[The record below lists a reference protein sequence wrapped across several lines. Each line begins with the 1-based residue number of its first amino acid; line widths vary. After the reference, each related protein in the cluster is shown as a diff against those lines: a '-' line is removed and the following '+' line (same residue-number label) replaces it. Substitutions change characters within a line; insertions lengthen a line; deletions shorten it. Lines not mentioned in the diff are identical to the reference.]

1 LSDQGIAIPF
11 MSDSKNSRI
20 CIPLCR
26 ESASEMA
33 RALTEASAEAGL
45 VELRLDCL
53 QPLELAKVIP
63 EIPELAR
70 CAKLPLIITLRAAD
84 QGGHNELDRSERIA
98 CWKSVAEACV
108 NPESEA
114 DLLFDLELDLL
125 TDERLRPIW
134 DKLGWKRIISSYHD
148 FTSGSLDLHAIR
160 AIYDR
165 LAASG
170 AGIIKIAVSIADAKD
185 LSPIFEL
192 LEVAEQQDRKLIAIG
207 MGGAGLATRVLAPAR
222 GGFCSFAS
230 LNDAESTAPGQL
242 TVETLRSVYR
252 FETLNR
258 ETKVAGLIG
267 SPVLH
272 SLSPVMHNAAFGK
285 VGLNA
290 IYLPFEVADVIG
302 FFNSVIKPGIAGSG
316 LPVLG
321 FSVTIPHKT
330 AVMQLLDWIEPVA
343 KSIAAVNTVVVREGN
358 LHGYN
363 TDVTGF
369 IEPLKRR
376 IPDLRGIRAAV
387 IGGGGAARGVLWSLG
402 IEGAESMVFAR
413 DTEKS
418 SVLAREFNVGVL
430 KLEGADFTGFDI
442 VINTSPLGTIGAQQ
456 SQTVALSHQLRGVRL
471 AYDLVY
477 TPKETVFMREAS
489 QAGCTVIGGIEML
502 VSQAMAQFQLW
513 TGIQAPAQVFHE
525 AAWSVLNAS

>member
-1 LSDQGIAIPF
+1 

-26 ESASEMA
+26 ESASGLA
-33 RALTEASAEAGL
+33 RALTEASAKAGL

-70 CAKLPLIITLRAAD
+70 YAELPLIITLRAAD
-84 QGGHNELDRSERIA
+84 QGGHNKLDRSERIS
-98 CWKSVAEACV
+98 CWKSIAEACV
-108 NPESEA
+108 NPDSEA
-114 DLLFDLELDLL
+114 DLRFDLELDLL
-125 TDERLRPIW
+125 TDEGLRPIW

-148 FTSGSLDLHAIR
+148 FTSGSLDLR

-170 AGIIKIAVSIADAKD
+170 AGILKIAISIADAKD
-185 LSPIFEL
+185 TSPILEL
-192 LEVAEQQDRKLIAIG
+192 LEVAKQQDRKLIAIG
-207 MGGAGLATRVLAPAR
+207 MGGAGLATRVLAPSR
-222 GGFCSFAS
+222 GSFCTFGS
-230 LNDAESTAPGQL
+230 LSEAESTAPGQL

-252 FETLNR
+252 FESLNR

-290 IYLPFEVADVIG
+290 IYLPFEVSDVIG
-302 FFNSVIKPGIAGSG
+302 FFNSIIKPGIAGSG

-343 KSIAAVNTVVVREGN
+343 KSIGAVNTVVVREGN

-369 IEPLKRR
+369 IEPLKQR

-387 IGGGGAARGVLWSLG
+387 IGGGGAARSVLWSLG

-413 DTEKS
+413 DTEKAA
-418 SVLAREFNVGVL
+418 VLAREFNVEVV
-430 KLEGADFTGFDI
+430 KLQGADFTGFDV

-456 SQTVALSHQLRGVRL
+456 SQTVALSHQLQGVRL

-477 TPKETVFMREAS
+477 TPKETVFIREAS

-502 VSQAMAQFQLW
+502 VSQAMAQFKLW

>member
-1 LSDQGIAIPF
+1 

-26 ESASEMA
+26 ESASGLA
-33 RALTEASAEAGL
+33 RALTEASAKAGL

-70 CAKLPLIITLRAAD
+70 YAELPLIITLRAAD
-84 QGGHNELDRSERIA
+84 QGGHNKLDRSERIS
-98 CWKSVAEACV
+98 CWKSIAEACV
-108 NPESEA
+108 NPDSEA

-125 TDERLRPIW
+125 TDEGLRPIW

-148 FTSGSLDLHAIR
+148 FTNGSPDLR

-192 LEVAEQQDRKLIAIG
+192 LEVAEQQDRLLIAIG

-252 FETLNR
+252 FESLNR

-290 IYLPFEVADVIG
+290 IYLPFEVSDVIG
-302 FFNSVIKPGIAGSG
+302 FFNSIIKPGIAGSG

-343 KSIAAVNTVVVREGN
+343 KSIGAVNTVVVREGN

-369 IEPLKRR
+369 IEPLKQR

-387 IGGGGAARGVLWSLG
+387 IGGGGAARSVLWALG
-402 IEGAESMVFAR
+402 IEDVESVVFAR
-413 DTEKS
+413 DTEKAA
-418 SVLAREFNVGVL
+418 VLAREFNVEVV
-430 KLEGADFTGFDI
+430 KLQGADFTGFDV

-456 SQTVALSHQLRGVRL
+456 SQTVALSHQLQGVRL

-477 TPKETVFMREAS
+477 TPKETVFIREAS

-502 VSQAMAQFQLW
+502 VSQAMAQFKLW